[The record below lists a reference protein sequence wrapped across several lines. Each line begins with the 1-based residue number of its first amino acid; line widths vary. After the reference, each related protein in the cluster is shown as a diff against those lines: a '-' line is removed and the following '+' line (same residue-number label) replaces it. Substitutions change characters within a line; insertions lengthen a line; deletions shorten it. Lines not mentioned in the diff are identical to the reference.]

1 MKQRQEFLKN
11 VEEKLLNKKEEI
23 AQQLSMQS
31 NDKVFEGEVKDSGDE
46 ALETSLDKLQSSLQQ
61 AEIDELNLIDEA
73 LVRLKKGEYGLCID
87 CSEHISSQRLD
98 HYPYAARC
106 IACQEELEK

>member
-1 MKQRQEFLKN
+1 MKERQEFLRN
-11 VEEKLLNKKEEI
+11 VEEKLLKKKEEV
-23 AQQLSMQS
+23 AEQLSMQS
-31 NDKVFEGEVKDSGDE
+31 NDKIFEGEVKDSGDE

-73 LVRLKKGEYGLCID
+73 LARIKKGEYGICID
-87 CSEHISSQRLD
+87 CSEQIPPQRLD

-106 IACQEELEK
+106 IPCQKELEK